1 MKPNLRQLL
10 TVMCVL
16 GTLAL
21 MARDPVACKPN
32 YYNNALNKKGQALL
46 TALYN
51 IVSSHTDVGY
61 DGLWNVY
68 DDADTNSG
76 GYYIDLYSNYDK
88 FTRAKK
94 CGNYSNIG
102 DCVNREHSFPKS
114 WWGSGKADQYSD
126 AYHLYPTDG
135 YVNNQRSNYPFG
147 ECANGTRLT
156 NGKYYG
162 KGKLG
167 TSTFSGYSGIVFEP
181 DDEYKGDFARTYFYM
196 ATAYNNIFGKWH
208 GDMLASSFPY
218 FSDWALN
225 LLLKWHRQDPVSDK
239 ERLRNNYVCAWQEN
253 RNPYIDH
260 PELVEHIWGNQADK
274 NWTGS
279 DMSTP
284 TITAPAQGDV
294 LDLGTVRIGNT
305 LTATLTVKGNALEE
319 ELEIIV
325 TGTGFSAS
333 PTIIDVDDALA
344 GTTVTVSFVS
354 NTQGT
359 FTGNLQVTSSETTA
373 VNVALRAQAVD
384 GIVAKPATSI
394 TSTGF
399 TANWE
404 NTDQSTGNYNLFVTD
419 AQGTVLEGYPVAVRA
434 SLLSKAV
441 TGLQPL
447 TAYRYYLESATDATF
462 KSNVVEVTTL
472 PLEKILSIEGPDDGF
487 DLTAVMGSASPI
499 VEGIVYAE
507 NITEDITLEV
517 DGNFVLSQD
526 RVNWSN
532 SLTLD
537 SDGEAFYLKMANTG
551 TMGEYT
557 ATLEA
562 STVSGVSA
570 EILVNGHVKSAAQT
584 ETLVETWEGC
594 TTGGYWNKDV
604 QGAAFLWNF
613 NNAGIWSDDNS
624 RDDRSCRLGNNT
636 NSCITLLED
645 VDGISEVTFYAA
657 KWGSDASAT
666 LLLEYSTDK
675 GNTCNTL
682 KTYSITESSLSQFTA
697 EANVTGDARIRLRQ
711 TAGKRLNIDD
721 IAITNNPPTAPVILK
736 GDVNADDEISIADV
750 TALINIILSETQPTG
765 ELLYRADVNDDS
777 EVGIADITALI
788 NIVLT
793 QDDNGAP
800 RWDAFAT
807 GATLT
812 ACAAHGNVV
821 EVYDMDGQLVAQG
834 ALISRSLPRG
844 TYVVVCNNQSKKII
858 IK

>member
-447 TAYRYYLESATDATF
+447 TGALYKLYKRAMEANLAIYSLH
-462 KSNVVEVTTL
+462 L
-472 PLEKILSIEGPDDGF
+472 PLDGHPMYGHNVLIAKALDMSVETSF
-487 DLTAVMGSASPI
+487 TSYKGRPYGYVCKGMSTDELNRRLKALFPRSYRAFCYGSEQPKYIAIMSGSGGQ
-499 VEGIVYAE
+499 EC
-507 NITEDITLEV
+507 
-517 DGNFVLSQD
+517 
-526 RVNWSN
+526 
-532 SLTLD
+532 
-537 SDGEAFYLKMANTG
+537 
-551 TMGEYT
+551 
-557 ATLEA
+557 LEA
-562 STVSGVSA
+562 
-570 EILVNGHVKSAAQT
+570 LVKSDID
-584 ETLVETWEGC
+584 TLV
-594 TTGGYWNKDV
+594 
-604 QGAAFLWNF
+604 
-613 NNAGIWSDDNS
+613 
-624 RDDRSCRLGNNT
+624 
-636 NSCITLLED
+636 
-645 VDGISEVTFYAA
+645 
-657 KWGSDASAT
+657 
-666 LLLEYSTDK
+666 
-675 GNTCNTL
+675 
-682 KTYSITESSLSQFTA
+682 
-697 EANVTGDARIRLRQ
+697 
-711 TAGKRLNIDD
+711 
-721 IAITNNPPTAPVILK
+721 
-736 GDVNADDEISIADV
+736 
-750 TALINIILSETQPTG
+750 TG
-765 ELLYRADVNDDS
+765 EIHYSAISFAQLYKLNLFACGHYATECFGIKALL
-777 EVGIADITALI
+777 
-788 NIVLT
+788 
-793 QDDNGAP
+793 
-800 RWDAFAT
+800 
-807 GATLT
+807 
-812 ACAAHGNVV
+812 
-821 EVYDMDGQLVAQG
+821 QL
-834 ALISRSLPRG
+834 LHEKTHLP
-844 TYVVVCNNQSKKII
+844 CEFIEDFCEL
-858 IK
+858 

>member
-1 MKPNLRQLL
+1 MKPNLRRIF

-16 GTLAL
+16 GTLAV
-21 MARDPVACKPN
+21 MAKDPVACKPG

-46 TALYN
+46 TALYG

-61 DGLWNVY
+61 DGLWDVY
-68 DDADTNSG
+68 DDADTDSR
-76 GYYIDLYSNYDK
+76 GYYIDMYSNYDK
-88 FTRAKK
+88 FTRSKK

-135 YVNNQRSNYPFG
+135 FVNNQRSNFPFG
-147 ECANGTRLT
+147 ECANGKRLT
-156 NGKYYG
+156 NGSYYG

-167 TSTFSGYSGIVFEP
+167 SSTFSGYSGTVFEP

-196 ATAYNNIFGKWH
+196 ATAYNNIFGKWN

-239 ERLRNNYVCAWQEN
+239 ERLRNNYVCAWQGN

-279 DMSTP
+279 DVTVP
-284 TITAPAQGDV
+284 TIIAPAQGDV

-344 GTTVTVSFVS
+344 GAIVTVSFAS
-354 NTQGT
+354 PTEGT

-373 VNVALRAQAVD
+373 VNVALHAQAVD
-384 GIVAKPATSI
+384 GIVAKNATEINS
-394 TSTGF
+394 SGF

-404 NTDQSTGNYNLFVTD
+404 NSDQSTGNYNLFVTD

-487 DLTAVMGSASPI
+487 DLTAVVGSASPI

-562 STVSGVSA
+562 STASGVSA

-636 NSCITLLED
+636 NSCITMLED
-645 VDGISEVTFYAA
+645 VDGISKVTFYAA

-675 GNTCNTL
+675 GSTWNTL